1 MDSQRYTPE
10 EQELFEQEVEQNL
23 RKDVPSMRE
32 EEIKAAAQRA
42 SARELEQ
49 QRDALRGQLD
59 DQVVAITEEP
69 ADLRAAANREAPSK
83 LLLGIMLLL
92 LLLFTLAVFDR
103 LPWLANARASGDVR
117 PVGSNDDA
125 INAILGAGAAAGP
138 PLASP
143 ASIASPDLVAQAPPV
158 PAPSPSPPA
167 VATLPQTGIDDAAS
181 NHYPVDPLFGRFYWD
196 HGGIKRF
203 GRATGPLMTVNGRQ
217 VQTFQYAQLEYKP
230 EYAGTSQ
237 AMQIVPRP

>member
-10 EQELFEQEVEQNL
+10 EQKLFEQEVEQNL
-23 RKDVPSMRE
+23 RRDVPSMRE
-32 EEIKAAAQRA
+32 EEIRAAAQRA

-125 INAILGAGAAAGP
+125 INAILGAGTAAGP

-143 ASIASPDLVAQAPPV
+143 TPIASPDLVAQAPPV
-158 PAPSPSPPA
+158 PAPSPPA
-167 VATLPQTGIDDAAS
+167 AATLPQTGIDGAAS
-181 NHYPVDPLFGRFYWD
+181 NDYPVDPLFGRFYWD
-196 HGGIKRF
+196 HGGIERF
-203 GRATGPLMTVNGRQ
+203 GHATGPLMTANGRQ
-217 VQTFQYAQLEYKP
+217 VQTFQYAQLEYRP

-237 AMQIVPRP
+237 AMRIVPHP